1 MEATKK
7 AKPSCGDAIS
17 NLPDDLLCLILS
29 SLSTKEAALTSLLSK
44 RWSYLLLSIPIL
56 DFDDSVFLN
65 PQKGRQKNV
74 FFEAFVDRLLSL
86 RVETSSPVQRVSLK
100 CHQGGDA
107 PDCITKWILT
117 TVRDLGVLDLSLRID
132 FGIFQLPFNVFR
144 SKTLVNLRIGTKIRL
159 AQFPSDVVS
168 PTLHS
173 LVLDLVE
180 FRDDDKDGFKQM
192 LLAFPSLQS
201 LRIHESDMWKFWNG
215 SASSTRT
222 LNSLVYRRDSDFCA
236 PKPCVSFDC
245 PSLVYL
251 EYTDVVADKYEN
263 LKLDSLVEAKIDFQL
278 TASQIMRK
286 PNSIGFVSGDVTTF
300 FKAIRNV
307 KILCL
312 SPDALEALYYR
323 GEMIPVFNNLLSL
336 SLGSN
341 KPHGSTFIFWKLL
354 PSLLNNSTNLETL
367 IIKGLVHYVAEGWE
381 NLSPMARVCF
391 SWDDVSASLSS
402 SAMKVLEIT
411 RYKGTCQEVNKM
423 KHLLGKLSRL
433 QMVKVHHHKAVNDE
447 EKSRLMKDLLLLPK
461 ASKCKIQFMKET
473 V

>member
-17 NLPDDLLCLILS
+17 NLPDDLLCRILS
-29 SLSTKEAALTSLLSK
+29 SLSTKEAALTSVLSK
-44 RWSYLLLSIPIL
+44 RWSNLLLSIPIF
-56 DFDDSVFLN
+56 DFDDTVFLN
-65 PQKGRQKNV
+65 PQKGRRKNV
-74 FFEAFVDRLLSL
+74 FFKAFVDRLLSL

-100 CHQGGDA
+100 CRQGGVA

-144 SKTLVNLRIGTKIRL
+144 SKTLVNLRIGTMIRL

-168 PTLHS
+168 PTLNS

-180 FRDDDKDGFKQM
+180 FRDDDKDGFKQI

-201 LRIHESDMWKFWNG
+201 LRIHESNEWKFWNG

-222 LNSLVYRRDSDFCA
+222 LKSLVYRRDSDCCA
-236 PKPCVSFDC
+236 PKPCVSFDT

-263 LKLDSLVEAKIDFQL
+263 LKLDSLVEAKIDFNL
-278 TASQIMRK
+278 TAFQIMRK
-286 PNSIGFVSGDVTTF
+286 PNSSGFVSGDVTTF

-323 GEMIPVFNNLLSL
+323 GKMIPVFNNLRSL
-336 SLGSN
+336 SLGSD

-354 PSLLNNSTNLETL
+354 PSMLNNSPNLETL
-367 IIKGLVHYVAEGWE
+367 IIKGLVHYVAKGWE
-381 NLSPMARVCF
+381 DLRPISRLCF
-391 SWDDVSASLSS
+391 SWDDVSASFSS
-402 SAMKVLEIT
+402 SAVEVLEIT

-423 KHLLGKLSRL
+423 KHFLGKLSRL
-433 QMVKVHHHKAVNDE
+433 QMVKVHHKAVNDE
-447 EKSRLMKDLLLLPK
+447 EKSRLMKDVLLLPK

>member
-17 NLPDDLLCLILS
+17 NLPDDLLCRILS
-29 SLSTKEAALTSLLSK
+29 SLSTKEAALTSVLSK
-44 RWSYLLLSIPIL
+44 RWSNLLLSIPIF
-56 DFDDSVFLN
+56 DFDDTVFLN
-65 PQKGRQKNV
+65 PQKGRRKNV
-74 FFEAFVDRLLSL
+74 FFKAFVDRLLSL

-100 CHQGGDA
+100 CRQGGVA

-117 TVRDLGVLDLSLRID
+117 TI
-132 FGIFQLPFNVFR
+132 
-144 SKTLVNLRIGTKIRL
+144 
-159 AQFPSDVVS
+159 
-168 PTLHS
+168 
-173 LVLDLVE
+173 
-180 FRDDDKDGFKQM
+180 

-201 LRIHESDMWKFWNG
+201 LRIHESNEWKFWNG

-222 LNSLVYRRDSDFCA
+222 LKSLVYRRDSDCCA
-236 PKPCVSFDC
+236 PKPCVSFDT

-263 LKLDSLVEAKIDFQL
+263 LKLDSLVEAKIDFNL
-278 TASQIMRK
+278 TAFQIMRK
-286 PNSIGFVSGDVTTF
+286 PNSSGFVSGDVTTF

-323 GEMIPVFNNLLSL
+323 GKMIPVFNNLRSL
-336 SLGSN
+336 SLGSD

-354 PSLLNNSTNLETL
+354 PSMLNNSPNLETL
-367 IIKGLVHYVAEGWE
+367 IIKGLVHYVAKGWE
-381 NLSPMARVCF
+381 DLRPISRLCF
-391 SWDDVSASLSS
+391 SWDDVSASFSS
-402 SAMKVLEIT
+402 SAVEVLEIT

-423 KHLLGKLSRL
+423 KHFLGKLSRL
-433 QMVKVHHHKAVNDE
+433 QMVKVHHKAVNDE
-447 EKSRLMKDLLLLPK
+447 EKSRLMKDVLLLPK